1 MKVIFLKMLFTPPI
15 VRILASL
22 PMFKHT
28 YFMAFREL
36 EAISSETYKEKK

>member
-1 MKVIFLKMLFTPPI
+1 MFLKMLFTPPI

-36 EAISSETYKEKK
+36 EAISSATCKTKQQ